1 MRSIEHFIRKIAGY
15 NDKTAIIHEGKL
27 ISYHDLTEC
36 INNQTRLINEKGV
49 RSNQLVFIIG
59 DYSIEA
65 IALFFALALN
75 KNIII
80 PVTTELDAEIN
91 ERLQESK
98 PDWIFNLRSGV
109 VENLS
114 ENEEKDRHVLIQGI
128 KTQSASG
135 LLLFSSGSTG
145 KPKAMV
151 HNLDSL
157 LESYLEKKT
166 KMINFL
172 VFLMFDHIGGLNTL
186 LNCLSMGATITI
198 PENRRPDHVCELI
211 EKYKVNVLP
220 ASPTFL
226 NLTLISKAFEKYDVS
241 SLLMVTYG
249 TEPMPEALLM
259 RLKDML
265 PRVKFMQTFGTSE
278 TGIAKT
284 VSKSSTS
291 TFLKIE
297 DPDQEFKIVNGEL
310 WLRSKTQILG
320 YINHSNDCFTDDG
333 WFKTGDLVEETS
345 DGFLKIIGRSKEVIN
360 VGGEKVLP
368 TEIETVVIELPQVV
382 DCKAKGVAN
391 AITGQMVVI
400 DVILADGYD
409 PKVEKN
415 VIRSH
420 CRERL
425 DAYKVPA
432 KINFVSELAFSDRFK
447 KIRQ

>member
-1 MRSIEHFIRKIAGY
+1 MRSVEHFIRKITGY
-15 NDKTAIIHEGKL
+15 DDKIAIIHEGKL
-27 ISYHDLTEC
+27 ISYHDLSKS
-36 INNQTRLINEKGV
+36 ISKQIRLINEKGV
-49 RSNQLVFIIG
+49 QSNQLVFIIG
-59 DYSIEA
+59 DYSFEA
-65 IALFFALALN
+65 ITLFFALALN

-114 ENEEKDRHVLIQGI
+114 KYEEKDRHVLIQGI
-128 KTQSASG
+128 KTQNASG

-157 LESYLEKKT
+157 IGSYIEKKT
-166 KMINFL
+166 KIINFL

-241 SLLMVTYG
+241 SLLLVTYG
-249 TEPMPEALLM
+249 TEPMPEALLI
-259 RLKDML
+259 RLKGLL

-320 YINHSNDCFTDDG
+320 YINHSNDCFTEDG

-400 DVILADGYD
+400 DVVLADGFD
-409 PKVEKN
+409 SKIEKN
-415 VIRSH
+415 VIRIH

-425 DAYKVPA
+425 DSYKVPA
-432 KINFVSELAFSDRFK
+432 KINFVTELAFSGRFK
-447 KIRQ
+447 KIR

>member
-1 MRSIEHFIRKIAGY
+1 MRSIEHFIRKITGY

-27 ISYHDLTEC
+27 ISYHDLTER
-36 INNQTRLINEKGV
+36 ISNQTRLINEKGV

-114 ENEEKDRHVLIQGI
+114 EHEEKDRHVLIQGI

-400 DVILADGYD
+400 DVILADGFD
-409 PKVEKN
+409 PKVEKI

>member
-1 MRSIEHFIRKIAGY
+1 MRSIEHFIRKITGY

-27 ISYHDLTEC
+27 ISYHDLAER
-36 INNQTRLINEKGV
+36 ISKQTRLINEKGV
-49 RSNQLVFIIG
+49 RSSQLVFIIG
-59 DYSIEA
+59 DYSVEA

-98 PDWIFNLRSGV
+98 PDWIFNLRLSV
-109 VENLS
+109 VENLT
-114 ENEEKDRHVLIQGI
+114 ELEEKDRHFLIEGI

-259 RLKDML
+259 RLKGLL

-284 VSKSSTS
+284 ISKSSTS

-320 YINHSNDCFTDDG
+320 YINHSNDCFTEDG

-368 TEIETVVIELPQVV
+368 TEIETVVIELPQVI

-400 DVILADGYD
+400 DVILADGFD
-409 PKVEKN
+409 PKVEKI
-415 VIRSH
+415 VIRNH

-447 KIRQ
+447 KIRK